1 MDPMA
6 INKPIIFGDILAL
19 LERDCTKITLTDG
32 ANELHGTADCPLWG
46 PLEDM
51 PVESIGVSGDTLTV
65 WLE

>member
-32 ANELHGTADCPLWG
+32 ENELRGTADCPLWR

-51 PVESIGVSGDTLTV
+51 PVESIGVSGDVLTV
-65 WLE
+65 YLE

>member
-6 INKPIIFGDILAL
+6 INKPIIFGDILSL
-19 LERDCTKITLTDG
+19 LERDCTMINLTDG
-32 ANELHGTADCPLWG
+32 EHKLYGTADCPLWG
-46 PLEDM
+46 HLEDM